1 MGLLS
6 KKKEAQPAQLIN
18 KKTFWYATHSTF
30 TAHGAF
36 MGNSKA
42 KKIQPLP
49 LPRCRMGYL
58 FKRRHYRLSFGAKAQ

>member
-30 TAHGAF
+30 TAHAAF
-36 MGNSKA
+36 VGDSKA
-42 KKIQPLP
+42 KKIQSLP
-49 LPRCRMGYL
+49 LPHCRMGYL
-58 FKRRHYRLSFGAKAQ
+58 FKRRHYRLSLGAKAQ